1 MASGKFKLYYR
12 DLAGNPHPCNN
23 VQYDVLNLTSNTT
36 VASGVTNEHG
46 ETAEFTADVWSS
58 FALRVRQ
65 PDGKYKSPA
74 TPFDEDGD
82 STLTL
87 KRSADPARPS
97 PLVTQKVRLRP
108 YVRVR
113 MSRQRDDAPIPNA
126 KYKGYMIDKS
136 GREVVARALFTEKL
150 IEGTT
155 NAEGYTDVFGFN
167 EPIKFKFS
175 VPRTD
180 LNVSTEMLQPL
191 IEGRQPHFHRCA
203 FKTMKAVTQPNTG
216 HEVKMSGKT
225 TAPFMINP
233 DADELIMVPHKDFEE
248 FERISGL
255 LEATMAG
262 LHAAKLDLSHA
273 LEAKSAEEIKKAE
286 EALGLAEDRVK
297 SALNKDFKSLADLT
311 EVMVFESYNKGG
323 QQGMGLRR
331 RYLPT
336 KKYKDLWNK
345 RINKEQYKTNLKV
358 KGAAGPVSGT
368 LDPKKLDFKSF
379 KDALAQIKFSVKAEA
394 DPKVLNILEYAGN
407 QYADAVRHSDSFE
420 TESAAQWLR
429 LVGGAGASAEGS
441 WKDKRVQL
449 QGNLQGKLVGCE
461 GKYTA
466 RWGVPSLNGWMMSL
480 AGEDLG
486 AVRALVQVELYGF
499 IGAKAALSG
508 TLSVNLKGGKPVVE
522 PTARDRNDSAAATVD
537 PKSRL
542 PKFDPVGLNEKIS
555 KDANGV
561 ALNVDAFAGIEGGCT
576 PSGAL
581 QWLPPQKGEFVSF
594 AELSLSLAGNAGV
607 GAKAQ
612 MNIYYQDGKFRIK
625 MAARL
630 CFGLGAKGEVD
641 FAVNADKL
649 VEFVYWL
656 HHQLLLAGF
665 KYLAYMQK
673 EAFEAFSQLLF
684 MFIAE
689 ESDVGRSL
697 LAATADIKR
706 AYDDTLRSIE
716 QADTRSKLV
725 SRVNDKKSAHWL
737 LHATPETKGMLLYQI
752 TRHSKTS
759 HFRAGGIPWPSGSE
773 LGRDTQL
780 HYLDEHKKAVI
791 TILSSIQL
799 IGEWDNVMQHMTR
812 DGNKAAGQER
822 DHEMHVI
829 RFLNY
834 GLSLAED
841 DVMNWVI
848 RGRDGKVAMPTKTG
862 NVYLDRYVELRRN
875 LMLTFPKGY
884 QVAYQGTPQWL
895 LYAPRD
901 GRVHPEF
908 GLARLDRDWTDLNA
922 NDLKTSHTSHA

>member
-12 DLAGNPHPCNN
+12 DVAGNPHACDN

-36 VASGVTNEHG
+36 VASGLTNQHG
-46 ETAEFTADVWSS
+46 ETAEFTADVWTS

-65 PDGKYKSPA
+65 PDGKYKSPS

-87 KRSADPARPS
+87 KRSADPARPA

-113 MSRQRDDAPIPNA
+113 MCRQRDDAPIPNA

-136 GREVVARALFTEKL
+136 GREVVARSLFTEKL

-155 NAEGYTDVFGFN
+155 DAQGYTEVFGFN
-167 EPIKFKFS
+167 EPIKFKFF
-175 VPRTD
+175 VPRTG

-203 FKTMKAVTQPNTG
+203 FKTMQAVTQPNTG
-216 HEVKMSGKT
+216 HEVKVSGKT

-297 SALNKDFKSLADLT
+297 TALNKDFKSVADLT

-336 KKYKDLWNK
+336 KKYRDLWNK
-345 RINKEQYKTNLKV
+345 RINKERYKTNLKI
-358 KGAAGPVSGT
+358 KGAAGPVSGS
-368 LDPKKLDFKSF
+368 LDPKQLDFKSF

-394 DPKVLNILEYAGN
+394 DPKVLDLFDWAGN

-420 TESAAQWLR
+420 TESAAQWMR
-429 LVGGAGASAEGS
+429 FVGGAGASAEGS
-441 WKDKRVQL
+441 WKDKRVQV
-449 QGNLQGKLVGCE
+449 QGNLQGKLVVCE

-486 AVRALVQVELYGF
+486 AVRAMVQVELYGF
-499 IGAKAALSG
+499 VGAKAALTG
-508 TLSVNLKGGKPVVE
+508 TLSVNFKGGKAVVQ
-522 PTARDRNDSAAATVD
+522 PTARDPNDSVAAAVD
-537 PKSRL
+537 PKWKL

-594 AELSLSLAGNAGV
+594 AELTLSAGGSAGL
-607 GAKAQ
+607 GGKAQ

-625 MAARL
+625 VAARL

-649 VEFVYWL
+649 TEFVMWL
-656 HHQLLLAGF
+656 HNQLLLAGF
-665 KYLAYMQK
+665 KYLVYIQAA
-673 EAFEAFSQLLF
+673 AFEALSQLLF
-684 MFIAE
+684 MFIA
-689 ESDVGRSL
+689 DDTAVGKRL
-697 LAATADIKR
+697 KTGVEDIKADYER
-706 AYDDTLRSIE
+706 TLRAIE
-716 QADTRSKLV
+716 QADTRSQIVERIRSQK
-725 SRVNDKKSAHWL
+725 HWL
-737 LHATPETKGMLLYQI
+737 LYATPETKGMLLYQI
-752 TRHSKTS
+752 TRHSGHS
-759 HFRAGGIPWPSGSE
+759 HWLDWPSPRGIGS
-773 LGRDTQL
+773 GHGAQL
-780 HYLDEHKKAVI
+780 HYLDKHKEAVI
-791 TILSSIQL
+791 VVLSSVQL
-799 IGEWDNVMQHMTR
+799 ISEWTNVMQHMTR
-812 DGNKAAGQER
+812 DGSKARGQER
-822 DHEMHVI
+822 ENELHLI

-834 GLSLAED
+834 GLSVASEKMIELIVRA
-841 DVMNWVI
+841 
-848 RGRDGKVAMPTKTG
+848 RDGDAIFPLHTG
-862 NVYLDRYVELRRN
+862 NVFLDQYVEKRRS
-875 LMLTFPKGY
+875 LLHVFPKGY
-884 QVAYQGTPQWL
+884 QLDYQGSPQWL
-895 LYAPRD
+895 LYATKN

-908 GLARLDRDWTDLNA
+908 GLARLDHGW
-922 NDLKTSHTSHA
+922 NDADISGESSSRTLQA